1 MTRATRKKT
10 AAKSA
15 PAKGQLIGYARVSK
29 NDQSTDL
36 QMDALEALGC
46 DQIYV
51 EKESRVLTSNERPEL
66 TNALR
71 AVRAGD
77 TLVVWKLDRLGGNL
91 ADLIATVDGLGERNV
106 DFRSLTE
113 NIDTSTATG
122 RMFFQVVGAF
132 AEFERNRLV
141 ERTKAGIAAARAR
154 GRIGGRPPALTP
166 KQIQKARAMLTDPEI
181 TVTEVCEHFGVS
193 RSTLYKRV
201 GAVRPERKGTGKGG

>member
-15 PAKGQLIGYARVSK
+15 PAKGLLIGYARVSK
-29 NDQSTDL
+29 QDQNTDL

-51 EKESRVLTSNERPEL
+51 EKESRVLTSVERPEL
-66 TNALR
+66 ANALR
-71 AVRAGD
+71 ALRAGD

-91 ADLIATVDGLGERNV
+91 ADLIATVDGLKVRNI

-122 RMFFQVVGAF
+122 RMFFQLVGVF

-154 GRIGGRPPALTP
+154 GRIGGRPPALTA
-166 KQIQKARAMLTDPEI
+166 KQIQQARAMLKDPEI
-181 TVTEVCEHFGVS
+181 TVADVCEHFGIS
-193 RSTLYKRV
+193 RTTLYKRV
-201 GAVRPERKGTGKGG
+201 GAVRPDRKSTGKGG

>member
-1 MTRATRKKT
+1 MTSATRKKT

-15 PAKGQLIGYARVSK
+15 PAKGLLIGYARVSK
-29 NDQSTDL
+29 QDQNTDL

-46 DQIYV
+46 NQIYV
-51 EKESRVLTSNERPEL
+51 EKESRVLTSVERPEL
-66 TNALR
+66 ANALR
-71 AVRAGD
+71 ALRAGD

-91 ADLIATVDGLGERNV
+91 ADLIATVDGLKVRNI

-122 RMFFQVVGAF
+122 RMFFHLVGVF

-154 GRIGGRPPALTP
+154 GRIGGRPPALTA
-166 KQIQKARAMLTDPEI
+166 KQIQKARAMLKDPEI